1 MVHQDTFKAIKKANA
16 RILASAP
23 FVLKRIDKI
32 KNPWEVQDD
41 GSMMK
46 SMFTTFKKSNV
57 AKVGSAY
64 VVVAWIVLQ
73 LIEVV
78 LPTFEAPTWI
88 GQTIIFVLVLG
99 FPIALI
105 LAWASQ
111 PKLELEVNGNSPQ
124 GSSQVN
130 VPLVR
135 RLVLFGGP
143 SAAVAGLLAFVLFPS
158 NLERETEVSRNLP
171 NASLTLSTDPYNPQ
185 TRPVR
190 SSLLLGQTR
199 SRAIGLRS
207 ELALSDD
214 GSRLVFNSYGET
226 GGINMIFWNLIL

>member
-1 MVHQDTFKAIKKANA
+1 
-16 RILASAP
+16 
-23 FVLKRIDKI
+23 
-32 KNPWEVQDD
+32 
-41 GSMMK
+41 MK
-46 SMFTTFKKSNV
+46 SMFTTFKKSNA

-99 FPIALI
+99 FPITLI

-124 GSSQVN
+124 ESSQVN
-130 VPLVR
+130 GLLIR
-135 RLVLFGGP
+135 RLILFGGP
-143 SAAVAGLLAFVLFPS
+143 SAAVAGLLTFILFPP
-158 NLERETEVSRNLP
+158 NLERETEASNNLT

-214 GSRLVFNSYGET
+214 
-226 GGINMIFWNLIL
+226 